1 MQRRDTE
8 RNVKLCFHEADA
20 DAGGRGCGCERGRG
34 RGSPVSTRRTRTR
47 VGVEAGTG
55 VEPVTIT
62 SSAFPFRPHHQN
74 GFPLN
79 ITAPYSLLD
88 EEVLILALYYRR
100 RQRRAR
106 RHRWWVHDP
115 INRRRK
121 AYNCVRFNKW
131 AHAISL
137 FLSAHIGTYQL
148 ETTIQNLASLLCSI
162 PLVCGLFTLQPVNRA
177 AVEARTR

>member
-1 MQRRDTE
+1 MVFLSTLRR
-8 RNVKLCFHEADA
+8 H
-20 DAGGRGCGCERGRG
+20 
-34 RGSPVSTRRTRTR
+34 
-47 VGVEAGTG
+47 
-55 VEPVTIT
+55 I
-62 SSAFPFRPHHQN
+62 H
-74 GFPLN
+74 
-79 ITAPYSLLD
+79 LLD

-137 FLSAHIGTYQL
+137 FLSVHIGTYQL